1 MLDQSFSDMSAKENA
16 VACNLRHACGLAYKV
31 KPALA
36 DIGQELGTK
45 AERKN
50 THTHDA
56 RNTQTPPR
64 RGGHTNG
71 VKKTP
76 RTFSE

>member
-36 DIGQELGTK
+36 DIEQELGTK

-50 THTHDA
+50 TQLIVA
-56 RNTQTPPR
+56 EI
-64 RGGHTNG
+64 
-71 VKKTP
+71 KMWL
-76 RTFSE
+76 FS